1 MIVRYYRS
9 RPHFERSSEKSTKN
23 NKITIKPITTR
34 NGRIKCCYLHQGRQ
48 RLVIS
53 RIMLPDFINFAVL
66 NLAIVARQ
74 FVEMTRIRIEVNQ
87 FGLEV

>member
-1 MIVRYYRS
+1 M
-9 RPHFERSSEKSTKN
+9 
-23 NKITIKPITTR
+23 
-34 NGRIKCCYLHQGRQ
+34 
-48 RLVIS
+48 IS

-87 FGLEV
+87 FGFEVLFLLVIFWQGLLTAFPKLLSTDAKQQHTFIETEAVR